1 MVNANCN
8 PSLGWAATVVA
19 VVVAVVAVD
28 VVVAV
33 VVAVDA
39 VVDVVVDVDVEA
51 VVEIVDD
58 VDAHPK
64 RVSATAT
71 DAAAVWFMSLTIDD
85 KRDQSVIT
93 G

>member
-1 MVNANCN
+1 
-8 PSLGWAATVVA
+8 
-19 VVVAVVAVD
+19 
-28 VVVAV
+28 
-33 VVAVDA
+33 
-39 VVDVVVDVDVEA
+39 VVDVVVVGDVEG

-58 VDAHPK
+58 VDAHPT

-71 DAAAVWFMSLTIDD
+71 DATAVWFMSLTIGD